1 MKKLLLSFLICS
13 SLLNFAQ
20 DWNPFPLGQKS
31 YFMHDNIQ
39 GFYSTDT
46 LMNEFCVDSLRDY
59 GSSQTMYFNF
69 TTPNIGNCYST
80 IISSNF
86 NFLYY
91 FHDNE
96 RPDSITVSNSE
107 YTFYFYDYYLTF
119 QNTFVFKPLIQ
130 KDSSWIFTYNG
141 NGFNQLK
148 ITCDSIFYDTF
159 FGTISDSIKIF
170 SVQALN
176 SGTPVSDVINQ
187 DKYILSKNYGFK
199 SFKNFPLLGIKTN
212 TQQEGFSPPVFEDYY
227 HLNIGDVLI
236 WKEQF
241 DTQDFINYPSYTK
254 YFKDSIVGIFNTIDT
269 ISYGIIRTKQDL
281 TTYNT
286 GSTRYKVID
295 DVVFSVGTS
304 TLAPKIFM
312 TQAFGDI
319 DLDEVTPY
327 YINNGVIHK
336 GKINE
341 LKYLQTNSNGC
352 TPNYMWDYGWWESYN
367 TKYGVY
373 QYGHFGMDGYTNWYI
388 IGSTINGIQEGVLW
402 STLVTGINENE
413 KIGNVIIYPN
423 PSKSGNFILESEQ
436 VNFIEL
442 FTIDGKTVFTKTI
455 NQPKTEIKTSLPNG
469 LYFVKLTF
477 ENKKQATQ
485 KLIITD

>member
-20 DWNPFPLGQKS
+20 DWNPFRLGQKS

-176 SGTPVSDVINQ
+176 NGIPVSDVINQ
-187 DKYILSKNYGFK
+187 DKYFLSKNHGFK
-199 SFKNFPLLGIKTN
+199 SFKNFPLMGIKNN
-212 TQQEGFSPPVFEDYY
+212 TEQEGFSPPVFEDYY
-227 HLNIGDVLI
+227 HLNIGDVII
-236 WKEQF
+236 WEEKF
-241 DTQDFINYPSYTK
+241 SAPPYPGNPPSYIK
-254 YFKDSIVGIFNTIDT
+254 YYKDSITSVYNNFDT
-269 ISYGIIRTKQDL
+269 ISYGIFRTKNDL

-286 GSTRYKVID
+286 GSTRYRIID

-304 TLAPKIFM
+304 TLAPKILM
-312 TQAFGDI
+312 PNFGNI
-319 DLDEVTPY
+319 DLDEVSPY
-327 YINNGVIHK
+327 YINNGVVHK
-336 GKINE
+336 SKINE
-341 LKYLQTNSNGC
+341 FKYLDPYGNNC
-352 TPNYMWDYGWWESYN
+352 TPTMIMDYGSWENFN

-373 QYGHFGMDGYTNWYI
+373 QYGNAYMDQSTQWNI

-402 STLVTGINENE
+402 STLVTGIDNFENTS
-413 KIGNVIIYPN
+413 KVKIYPN
-423 PSKSGNFILESEQ
+423 PSQSGNFILESEY
-436 VNFIEL
+436 VDFIEL
-442 FTIDGKTVFTKTI
+442 VCIDGKTVFTQII
-455 NQPKTEIKTSLPNG
+455 NQPKTELKTGLPKG
-469 LYFVKLTF
+469 LYFVKITF
-477 ENKKQATQ
+477 ENKKQSVQ
-485 KLIITD
+485 KLIVTD